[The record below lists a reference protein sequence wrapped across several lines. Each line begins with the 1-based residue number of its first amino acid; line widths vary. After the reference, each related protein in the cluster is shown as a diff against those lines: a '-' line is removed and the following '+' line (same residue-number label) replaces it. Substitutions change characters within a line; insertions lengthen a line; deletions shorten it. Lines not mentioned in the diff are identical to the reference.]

1 MARDDRQ
8 GRDETPEER
17 ADRHWSDLLQ
27 ELRVSQTGVQLL
39 AAFLVSLPFQSRFTD
54 LDTFQQRWYVGVL
67 ALALLTLGV
76 TLAPVAIHRRVF
88 GGGAK
93 PALVQAAH
101 VLTGL
106 ALALIALL
114 LGGIAFLAVDVVLG
128 RTQAVVAGCVSLLVL
143 LVLLVGI
150 PRLVARDA
158 DPKV

>member
-1 MARDDRQ
+1 MARDGEQ

-67 ALALLTLGV
+67 GLALLTLGV

-88 GGGAK
+88 GGGGK
-93 PALVQAAH
+93 PELVEAAH
-101 VLTGL
+101 LLTGI
-106 ALALIALL
+106 ALGLIALL
-114 LGGIAFLAVDVVLG
+114 LAGIAFLAVDVALG
-128 RTQAVVAGCVSLLVL
+128 RTEAVVAGCASLLVL
-143 LVLLVGI
+143 FVLLVGI
-150 PRLVARDA
+150 PRLVARHA
-158 DPKV
+158 DGGD

>member
-1 MARDDRQ
+1 MARDDQQ
-8 GRDETPEER
+8 GRDETAEER

-54 LDTFQQRWYVGVL
+54 LDAFQQRWYVGVL
-67 ALALLTLGV
+67 GVALLTLGV
-76 TLAPVAIHRRVF
+76 TLAPVAIHRRLF

-93 PALVQAAH
+93 PELVKAAH

-106 ALALIALL
+106 ALGLIALL
-114 LGGIAFLAVDVVLG
+114 LAGVAFLAVDVALG
-128 RTQAVVAGCVSLLVL
+128 RTEAVVAGCASLLVL

-150 PRLVARDA
+150 PRLVAHDAHGRD
-158 DPKV
+158 

>member
-1 MARDDRQ
+1 MTRDNQQ

-17 ADRHWSDLLQ
+17 ADRHWTDLLQ

-54 LDTFQQRWYVGVL
+54 LDAFQQRWYVGVL

-76 TLAPVAIHRRVF
+76 TLAPVAIHRQVF

-93 PALVQAAH
+93 PELVEAAH
-101 VLTGL
+101 LLTGL
-106 ALALIALL
+106 ALALIGLL
-114 LGGIAFLAVDVVLG
+114 LAGIAFLAVDVALG
-128 RTQAVVAGCVSLLVL
+128 RTEAVVAGCTSLLVL

-150 PRLVARDA
+150 PRFVARDA
-158 DPKV
+158 DDQA

>member
-1 MARDDRQ
+1 MTHETGPNRQ
-8 GRDETPEER
+8 ETPDQR
-17 ADRHWSDLLQ
+17 ADRNWNDLLQ

-54 LDTFQQRWYVGVL
+54 LDAFQQRWYVGVL
-67 ALALLTLGV
+67 GLALLTLGV
-76 TLAPVAIHRRVF
+76 TLAPVAIHRRLF

-93 PALVQAAH
+93 PELVEAAH

-106 ALALIALL
+106 ALGLIALL
-114 LGGIAFLAVDVVLG
+114 LAGVAFLAVDVALG
-128 RTQAVVAGCVSLLVL
+128 RTEAVVAGCVSLLVL

-158 DPKV
+158 SE

>member
-1 MARDDRQ
+1 MARDNRQ
-8 GRDETPEER
+8 GRNETPEER

-39 AAFLVSLPFQSRFTD
+39 AGFLVSLPFQSRFAD
-54 LDTFQQRWYVGVL
+54 LDGFQHGWYVGVL

-93 PALVQAAH
+93 PELVQAAH
-101 VLTGL
+101 VLTGV

-114 LGGIAFLAVDVVLG
+114 LAGIAFLAVDVALG
-128 RTQAVVAGCVSLLVL
+128 RTEAAIAGCASLLVL

-150 PRLVARDA
+150 PRFVARDA
-158 DPKV
+158 GS

>member
-1 MARDDRQ
+1 MARDDQQ
-8 GRDETPEER
+8 GRDETAEER

-54 LDTFQQRWYVGVL
+54 LDAFQQRWYVGVL
-67 ALALLTLGV
+67 GLALLTLGV
-76 TLAPVAIHRRVF
+76 TLAPVAIHRRLF

-93 PALVQAAH
+93 PELVEAAH

-106 ALALIALL
+106 ALGLIALL
-114 LGGIAFLAVDVVLG
+114 LAGVAFLAVDVALG
-128 RTQAVVAGCVSLLVL
+128 RTEAVVAGCVSLLVL

-158 DPKV
+158 SE

>member
-1 MARDDRQ
+1 MA
-8 GRDETPEER
+8 RDETPEER

-54 LDTFQQRWYVGVL
+54 LDAFQQRWYVGVL
-67 ALALLTLGV
+67 GLAFLTLGV

-88 GGGAK
+88 GDAAK
-93 PALVQAAH
+93 AELVQAAH

-114 LGGIAFLAVDVVLG
+114 LAGVAFLAVDVALG
-128 RTQAVVAGCVSLLVL
+128 RTEAVVAGCVSLLVL

-150 PRLVARDA
+150 PRIVARDV
-158 DPKV
+158 DHRV